1 MAFLPFL
8 LLFGAACGLSYV
20 KEIDRLERDEA
31 PARSGKKFLVTTFCA
46 LGLCFLFTLW
56 SVDAGLILLTLTFYL
71 ICVLAGIS
79 LGQTIAELV
88 YRKRNPDLND
98 EEE

>member
-1 MAFLPFL
+1 MKALLPFL
-8 LLFGAACGLSYV
+8 LLFGAACGLAYL

-31 PARSGKKFLVTTFCA
+31 PARNGKKLLVTTFCA
-46 LGLCFLFTLW
+46 MGLCMLFTLW

-71 ICVLAGIS
+71 LSVMAGIS
-79 LGQTIAELV
+79 LGQTIALLI
-88 YRKRNPDLND
+88 YHKHNP

>member
-1 MAFLPFL
+1 MKAFLPFL

-20 KEIDRLERDEA
+20 KEIDRLDRDQD
-31 PARSGKKFLVTTFCA
+31 PTRSGKMFLITTFCA

-71 ICVLAGIS
+71 ISVLAGIS

-88 YRKRNPDLND
+88 YRKRNP